1 VSFSRLLLVAANSK
15 KQIRGVKGDRIV
27 VNPRRSLSGTSR
39 DPYEGEVILCFE
51 IDDLRDKE
59 KKICRSLG
67 IQETDKKCD
76 GIIFYSQDD
85 WEHRVICLVEMKS
98 TQIKT
103 AAEQIIATR
112 NHIKELLREECGDH
126 CSKQFQRIEWK
137 ACFYYHEAS
146 HDEVVSIQK
155 QLRSSVFDGV
165 APFTADNFDA
175 GPFLRGEGKAIELAR
190 RNRRKR

>member
-27 VNPRRSLSGTSR
+27 VNPRRSLADGSR
-39 DPYEGEVILCFE
+39 DPYEGEVVLCFE
-51 IDDLRDKE
+51 IDDPRDKE
-59 KKICRSLG
+59 KKVCRGLG
-67 IQETDKKCD
+67 IQENDKKCD

-103 AAEQIIATR
+103 VAEQIISTR

-126 CSKQFQRIEWK
+126 CSKQFQHIEWK

-146 HDEVVSIQK
+146 HDEVVSIQR
-155 QLRSSVFDGV
+155 QLRSSG
-165 APFTADNFDA
+165 FTSVTLFTTNDFDA
-175 GPFLRGEGKAIELAR
+175 GPFLRGEENTRELAR